1 MSGYVRALDY
11 DDEWKQRLEEACD
24 EVRAET
30 IEQCAKVAEL
40 QEQTFLNP
48 NYASNQP
55 HGSFGE
61 RFACRQVAEAIRSLA
76 ISSRD
81 RA

>member
-1 MSGYVRALDY
+1 MNCERFEGEGMTEFTMR
-11 DDEWKQRLEEACD
+11 RLRNEI
-24 EVRAET
+24 

-76 ISSRD
+76 VTSRQSGGQT
-81 RA
+81 